1 MVVYLAPSMRGGGA
15 ACTVTT
21 IMLAAPRVVSVPWEV
36 GGYTPIGRSSERES
50 GGYAGV
56 GILSL

>member
-1 MVVYLAPSMRGGGA
+1 MHGHNDNARRA
-15 ACTVTT
+15 A
-21 IMLAAPRVVSVPWEV
+21 VVSVPWEV